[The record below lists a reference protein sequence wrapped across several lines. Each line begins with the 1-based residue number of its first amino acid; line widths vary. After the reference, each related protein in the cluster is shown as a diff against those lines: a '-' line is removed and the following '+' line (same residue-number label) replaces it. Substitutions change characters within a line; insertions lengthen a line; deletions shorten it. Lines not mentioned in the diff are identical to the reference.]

1 MRTIY
6 IMDNEMPIPK
16 NNSSI
21 NTFEEVNEKDISE
34 LNTSYTF
41 SVLDWA
47 GKEFQK
53 MFKMINVQNKFD
65 FDGILITFFQSDYF
79 NTPEAFFNSEKN
91 LIAVKIA
98 PYNTGAES
106 DIQKSTIHELTHAST
121 SAHSLVGVAIAEG
134 IAIYV
139 EDLYCKINDIPF
151 NDGTERDEGYIF
163 GKNLIDSIILNVYN
177 NDLNLFFARIKKGNE
192 EVFIK
197 DVDNYLK
204 SKNILYNARELLRM
218 SSILFYAKKVPNSP
232 FEDYTENTEIEM
244 LRNEILGCFNNKNK
258 DANLIIYEYLNSI
271 KYVSAL
277 GEVLRN
283 SLSNFEVVFTTLDR
297 ELGLAIAQN
306 GSSILLDNQTVVNTL
321 KKVFDI
327 TNIKA
332 FDYDMRVGDISSSHQ
347 KNNNLI

>member
-34 LNTSYTF
+34 LNTSYTS

-47 GKEFQK
+47 EKEFQK

-65 FDGILITFFQSDYF
+65 FDGILIAFFQSYYF

-91 LIAVKIA
+91 LLAVKIA

-106 DIQKSTIHELTHAST
+106 NIQKSAIHELIHAST

-134 IAIYV
+134 IAIYI
-139 EDLYCKINDIPF
+139 EDLYCKTNDIPF
-151 NDGTERDEGYIF
+151 DDGAERDEGYIF
-163 GKNLIDSIILNVYN
+163 GKNLIDSILLNVYN
-177 NDLNLFFARIKKGNE
+177 NDLNLFFDRIKKGNE
-192 EVFIK
+192 EMFIK

-204 SKNILYNARELLRM
+204 SKTILYNARELLRI
-218 SSILFYAKKVPNSP
+218 SSILFYAKKIPNSL
-232 FEDYTENTEIEM
+232 FEDYTKNTEMEM

-258 DANLIIYEYLNSI
+258 DANLIIYKYLNSI
-271 KYVSAL
+271 KYVSTL
-277 GEVLRN
+277 GDVLRN
-283 SLSNFEVVFTTLDR
+283 NLSNFETVYTTLDR

-306 GSSILLDNQTVVNTL
+306 GSSILLDNQIVVNTI
-321 KKVFDI
+321 KKAFDI
-327 TNIKA
+327 TNVKA
-332 FDYDMRVGDISSSHQ
+332 FDYDMHLGDILASHQ
-347 KNNNLI
+347 TK